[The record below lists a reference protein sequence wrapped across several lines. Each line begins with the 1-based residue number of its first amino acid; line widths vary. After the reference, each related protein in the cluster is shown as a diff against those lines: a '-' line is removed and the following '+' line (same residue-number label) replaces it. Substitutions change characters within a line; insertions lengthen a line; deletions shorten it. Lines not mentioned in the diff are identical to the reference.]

1 MGPNASFPSTT
12 GNITAP
18 LKSTE
23 RAGNLDKDYLFTLT
37 NDLSKETKTVD
48 PFTIQHTMRFSNM
61 LFNVV
66 FNEADEDL
74 SNGKV
79 HFEPTGSYTYSV
91 ISKDDGY
98 VHARGKLILYP
109 YGNFETTHK
118 FGKEVTYKE
127 HTNPTTNNIYIQ
139 A

>member
-1 MGPNASFPSTT
+1 MIYVMGPNAQFPTTT
-12 GNITAP
+12 GTIKAP
-18 LKSTE
+18 LLSTK
-23 RAGNLDKDYLFTLT
+23 RDNNLDKDYLFTLS

-48 PFTIQHTMRFSNM
+48 PFNIQNTPRFSNIFFS
-61 LFNVV
+61 LV
-66 FNEADEDL
+66 FNEA
-74 SNGKV
+74 
-79 HFEPTGSYTYSV
+79 
-91 ISKDDGY
+91 DDGY

-118 FGKEVTYKE
+118 FGNEVTYKE

>member
-1 MGPNASFPSTT
+1 
-12 GNITAP
+12 
-18 LKSTE
+18 
-23 RAGNLDKDYLFTLT
+23 
-37 NDLSKETKTVD
+37 LSKETKTVD
-48 PFTIQHTMRFSNM
+48 PFNIQNTPRFSNIFFS
-61 LFNVV
+61 LV

-118 FGKEVTYKE
+118 FGNEVTYKE